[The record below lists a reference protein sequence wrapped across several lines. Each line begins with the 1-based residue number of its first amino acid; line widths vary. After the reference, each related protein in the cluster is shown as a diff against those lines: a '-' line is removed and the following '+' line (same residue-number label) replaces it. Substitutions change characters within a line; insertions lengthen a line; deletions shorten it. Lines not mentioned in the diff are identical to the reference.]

1 MLEKVLRHLRNWF
14 VKEIKASTYTIE
26 GGNIELPFLITGQ
39 YFRIVGSVLNDGVYQ
54 YPADTLRN
62 ETFDGEIW
70 CLAIP
75 AAVLELVTEIETWE
89 TKNGAASVSPYT
101 SESFGGYT
109 YTKAVNRDSGEAV
122 TWETAFKSRLSIWRK
137 I

>member
-14 VKEIKASTYTIE
+14 VHSIRQGAFEIK
-26 GGNIELPFLITGQ
+26 GGILELPFILEGQ

-54 YPADTLRN
+54 YPAALKDEAFT
-62 ETFDGEIW
+62 GEIW

-75 AAVLELVTEIETWE
+75 GTVLELVKDIEQWE
-89 TKNGAASVSPYT
+89 SKNGAASVSPYT

-109 YTKAVNRDSGEAV
+109 YTKAVNKDSGGAI
-122 TWETAFKSRLSIWRK
+122 TWESAFKSRLSIWRK